1 MASNKTKNQIK
12 MPQIKSLIILIIY
25 WLAQIFFSVFYVEL
39 HSTAI
44 VQGVVCTCLFSRKK
58 RIFIEGFQFRNFH
71 CKIQFKNI
79 HKSLPTNNWLVWEFK
94 QTNIRKNTSKYS
106 IKKEKRRSSKWEES
120 KTHWHKVKY
129 WNISNRNCEHWCFC
143 LFVGWNW
150 FIRIKREKCQMYY
163 FGVGFLVNFSILLND
178 KNWLPIFTLDNP
190 KKLRFDH

>member
-106 IKKEKRRSSKWEES
+106 IKKEKEEVLNG
-120 KTHWHKVKY
+120 KRVKHIDIKLSIETY
-129 WNISNRNCEHWCFC
+129 QIEIVSIDVFVCLLVEIDLLGLKGKNVKCIILGLDFWSIFQFC
-143 LFVGWNW
+143 
-150 FIRIKREKCQMYY
+150 
-163 FGVGFLVNFSILLND
+163 
-178 KNWLPIFTLDNP
+178 
-190 KKLRFDH
+190 